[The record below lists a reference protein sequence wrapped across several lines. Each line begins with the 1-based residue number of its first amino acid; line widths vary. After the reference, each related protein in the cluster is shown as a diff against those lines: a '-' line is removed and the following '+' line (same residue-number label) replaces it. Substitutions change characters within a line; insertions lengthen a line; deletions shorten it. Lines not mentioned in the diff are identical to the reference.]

1 MNTTINYALLLENL
15 HECLFIINHDLKI
28 QTWNDAITKFSGIAE
43 RVALNQHI
51 FDILPSLYEEC
62 DYYFREAVLK
72 EARIIDLQHCTLIKP
87 KSGKTTTVSARF
99 VPMKDEGNNILGIM
113 VTLKENTHVLQ
124 NTYFEMLEAVS
135 INANDAII
143 ITRSGPLDFSSGPQI
158 VYCNPAFTRM
168 TGYLPKD
175 VLGKT
180 PRILQGEETS
190 KVELSRLRKAL
201 DSWESYRGQLLNYTK
216 SGEKFWIELDIVP
229 VKNEE
234 GYYTHWVAIQRNIT
248 DRRQILENLNDLNNH
263 LNNHL
268 DNKVEERT
276 KELENF
282 SYFLAHDLKQPARI
296 VASFVKLFE
305 KENTHLEGRSKE
317 YLKYINQGVNSIT
330 QMVDALLKLTVLNDT
345 DLKIS
350 QIYFEK
356 IIYQT
361 LDNLREEII
370 KRKAN
375 IILDSLPEV
384 SVDKELMLNLSQ
396 NLIENAIK
404 YSDKEIPE
412 VKIYATEEEGFI
424 SIHFQDNGI
433 GFHNEEIKEAFE
445 LFKRN
450 TKNKEIKGQGIGL
463 TICKKIVEK
472 HQGEITIT
480 SELNVGSTITVKLP
494 IEKKRQSSLSE

>member
-1 MNTTINYALLLENL
+1 
-15 HECLFIINHDLKI
+15 
-28 QTWNDAITKFSGIAE
+28 
-43 RVALNQHI
+43 
-51 FDILPSLYEEC
+51 
-62 DYYFREAVLK
+62 
-72 EARIIDLQHCTLIKP
+72 
-87 KSGKTTTVSARF
+87 
-99 VPMKDEGNNILGIM
+99 
-113 VTLKENTHVLQ
+113 
-124 NTYFEMLEAVS
+124 
-135 INANDAII
+135 
-143 ITRSGPLDFSSGPQI
+143 
-158 VYCNPAFTRM
+158 
-168 TGYLPKD
+168 
-175 VLGKT
+175 
-180 PRILQGEETS
+180 
-190 KVELSRLRKAL
+190 
-201 DSWESYRGQLLNYTK
+201 LNYTK

-494 IEKKRQSSLSE
+494 IEKKRQSPLSE